1 MKCPISSL
9 LTVENYGLFF
19 YSPARRYE
27 HYPPWVGD
35 SPSHEHLQKTETG
48 KMFKM
53 TIDGERWKRVPLDVT
68 WELAEDDANYPCS
81 DPSASPKPTPRHIHC
96 NFKFLKKTIHIDFVR
111 FMNWGPLSGF
121 EEFQFFL
128 NGKFYSRGGYSVC
141 YGMARKAMP
150 ACLRTRTFAIIAH
163 GGFSGAVLP
172 QYKGLSAWLIESKK

>member
-1 MKCPISSL
+1 MKCPLSNL
-9 LTVENYGLFF
+9 LHVEKNGLFF
-19 YSPARRYE
+19 YDPSRRYE

-35 SPSHEHLQKTETG
+35 RPTFEQLQKTETR

-53 TIDGERWKRVPLDVT
+53 TIDGERWQRVPLDVT
-68 WELAEDDANYPCS
+68 WELAEDDANYPCE
-81 DPSASPKPTPRHIHC
+81 DLSASPMPTPRHIHC

-111 FMNWGPLSGF
+111 IMSWGPLSGF

-128 NGKFYSRGGYSVC
+128 NGKFHSRGGYSVC
-141 YGMARKAMP
+141 YGMRPKAIP

-172 QYKGLSAWLIESKK
+172 PFKGLSAWLIESSK